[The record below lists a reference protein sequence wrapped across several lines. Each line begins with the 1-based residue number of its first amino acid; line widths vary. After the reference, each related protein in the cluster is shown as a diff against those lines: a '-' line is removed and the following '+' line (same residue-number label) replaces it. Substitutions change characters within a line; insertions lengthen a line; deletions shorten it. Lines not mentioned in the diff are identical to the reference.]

1 MKRLKSRGITLI
13 ALVITIIV
21 LLILA
26 GVSIATLTGEDG
38 ILTKAKSAKEHS
50 LLEEEKE
57 QIKLAYSSVVADKME
72 KGENTT
78 VSGTELE
85 HELKFI
91 NMNVIVET
99 KENNK
104 IEILFSKSKNKYIV
118 NGENGEIEE
127 NGNQQMVIVGQV
139 VEKTMKNN
147 YMDKDGD
154 LATIPKGF
162 AVVAGCEDISEGLVI
177 SDDPSDTEVDFENR
191 IAKGNQ
197 FVWVPILD
205 INDFKTIGGYY
216 GGNQQEPDDEPYST
230 NEYTTE
236 EIEYR
241 EMKQSVGIYHG
252 FYIGRYETGK
262 DNNGNAI
269 IKKGVTVDYNVKW
282 GNSMTDLTGGIVEKS
297 RNFIKDK
304 DIGGITTLC
313 YGVQY
318 DNTLRFIDPNYNQFS
333 KDSRKQGW
341 YSDNYNSVATGN
353 TETNPSRVA
362 GKDLIYKDNPTL
374 IANKQKNIYD
384 LAGNVYEWTMET
396 NKASNKRVYRGG
408 AYNNEGDRIPS
419 SARDSSYDL
428 TGSHIRGDDVG
439 FRICLYIK
447 AEE

>member
-1 MKRLKSRGITLI
+1 MKRSKSRGITLI

-162 AVVAGCEDISEGLVI
+162 
-177 SDDPSDTEVDFENR
+177 
-191 IAKGNQ
+191 
-197 FVWVPILD
+197 
-205 INDFKTIGGYY
+205 
-216 GGNQQEPDDEPYST
+216 
-230 NEYTTE
+230 
-236 EIEYR
+236 
-241 EMKQSVGIYHG
+241 
-252 FYIGRYETGK
+252 
-262 DNNGNAI
+262 
-269 IKKGVTVDYNVKW
+269 
-282 GNSMTDLTGGIVEKS
+282 
-297 RNFIKDK
+297 
-304 DIGGITTLC
+304 
-313 YGVQY
+313 
-318 DNTLRFIDPNYNQFS
+318 
-333 KDSRKQGW
+333 
-341 YSDNYNSVATGN
+341 
-353 TETNPSRVA
+353 
-362 GKDLIYKDNPTL
+362 
-374 IANKQKNIYD
+374 
-384 LAGNVYEWTMET
+384 
-396 NKASNKRVYRGG
+396 
-408 AYNNEGDRIPS
+408 
-419 SARDSSYDL
+419 
-428 TGSHIRGDDVG
+428 
-439 FRICLYIK
+439 
-447 AEE
+447 